1 MQVTPAIEY
10 QLEEKI
16 MERGRRILAEAQR
29 RAGSWRDL
37 NRWRDR
43 FLNRLIEDERFRIQA
58 LRFVDVL
65 PALEED
71 RELIRHLYEYF
82 GEEGFPL
89 TGLLKF
95 SLRHMRGERANAL
108 LAQAVRK
115 GVAALARRFIGGANL
130 AEALGSARKLRERG
144 IGVSLALLGEA
155 CVSEAEAEQYQRSY
169 ARLLNDLPAQLAEW
183 PAKALLDRHHGRMSP
198 RLHLSLKLSSLYSQI
213 NPLDPQGSIKALAAR
228 LRPLLAAAREGNAF
242 VCLDMEQYDLKG
254 LTLACFKHLLMEP
267 EWRDWP
273 EVGLALQ
280 AYLKDTET
288 DLKELIAWAKARGAP
303 ITVRLVR
310 GAYWDHETV
319 IARLRGWPMPVWET
333 KEQTDA
339 CYERCM
345 RLLFEHY
352 PEVEAAIGTHNVRNI
367 ALAMVLAE
375 EYGLGAD
382 QFELQMLYGMAPS
395 LEEVLSEMGYALRVY
410 LPFGELIPGMAYLV
424 RRLLENS
431 SSQSFQ
437 RMSLSQQIPP
447 GELLARPALK
457 PYSSSLLTP
466 TPSSLLQDG
475 SLPGPS
481 PRALPLTPGEGEGGG
496 PSPRTPP
503 TPPSSRESGSIPE
516 FSNEPLHRFTDEPER
531 SRFKEAIAEVRTS
544 LGVVYPLL
552 IDGEDRDTGDYLL
565 SLNPAHPEEIIGR
578 VAKANPGH
586 ADQAVAGAM
595 RALAPWAARSWEARA
610 ELLFRAA
617 RLLRSRRDG
626 FAAFEIL
633 EAGKTWVEADA
644 DVTEA
649 IDHLEYYG
657 REALRLG
664 LPRSKN
670 VPGETNI
677 HLYRP
682 RGVGIIVPPWNF
694 PLAITTGMLSAA
706 IVAGNTV
713 ILKPSSQT
721 PVIAARLVGLLEEA
735 GLPPG
740 VVQFLPGTGS
750 TLGEYLVQHPQIHFI
765 AFTGSEEVGTRIVRL
780 AAEVK
785 PGQQHLK
792 HVLAEMGG
800 KNAIILDSD
809 ADLDDAVLGV
819 VQSAFG
825 YQGQK
830 CSACSRV
837 IVVGRHHDRF
847 LQRLVE
853 ATRSLIIGPPE
864 NPGVSL
870 GPVIEEAAKRRILAA
885 IEEGKRCARLALQI
899 ECPAL
904 GDGYFVGPCIF
915 SAVPPDSFLAQREIF
930 GPVLSVMRARDLE
943 EAIRLANHSLYALT
957 GGLYSRSPGNTD
969 RIKREFQAGNLYI
982 NRRITGAL
990 VERQPFG
997 GFKLSGLGSQAG
1009 GPDYLLQFLIPRT
1022 ITENTL
1028 RRGFAPG
1035 EGQ

>member
-1 MQVTPAIEY
+1 MEVTPAIEY
-10 QLEEKI
+10 QLEEKV

-43 FLNRLIEDERFRIQA
+43 FLDRLIEDERFRVQA

-65 PALEED
+65 PALTED

-95 SLRHMRGERANAL
+95 SLRHIRGEGAQAL
-108 LAQAVRK
+108 VAQAVRK
-115 GVAALARRFIGGANL
+115 GVEALARRFIGGANV
-130 AEALGSARKLRERG
+130 AEALESARKLHERG
-144 IGVSLALLGEA
+144 IGASLALLGEA
-155 CVSEAEAEQYQRSY
+155 CVSETEAKQYQSSY
-169 ARLLNDLPAQLAEW
+169 TQLLNDLPAQLAEW
-183 PAKALLDRHHGRMSP
+183 PAQPLLDMHHGRMSP
-198 RLHLSLKLSSLYSQI
+198 RLQLSLKLSSLYSQI
-213 NPLDPQGSIKALAAR
+213 NHLDPEGSIEPIAKR
-228 LRPLLAAAREGNAF
+228 LQPLFKAAREGNAF

-254 LTLACFKHLLMEP
+254 LTLACFKRLLMEP

-273 EVGLALQ
+273 DVGLALQ
-280 AYLKDTET
+280 AYLKETET
-288 DLKELIAWAKARGAP
+288 DLKELIAWTKARGTP

-310 GAYWDHETV
+310 GAYWDYETV
-319 IARLRGWPMPVWET
+319 VAHLRGWPMQVWET
-333 KEQTDA
+333 KAQTDA

-352 PEVEAAIGTHNVRNI
+352 PHIEAAIGTHNVRNI

-395 LEEVLSEMGYALRVY
+395 LEDVIPEMGYALRVY

-447 GELLARPALK
+447 GELLARP
-457 PYSSSLLTP
+457 
-466 TPSSLLQDG
+466 
-475 SLPGPS
+475 S
-481 PRALPLTPGEGEGGG
+481 PK
-496 PSPRTPP
+496 P
-503 TPPSSRESGSIPE
+503 TPPSPSPSLREPGSIPE
-516 FSNEPLHRFTDEPER
+516 FYNEPLHRFTDEAER
-531 SRFKEAIAEVRTS
+531 SRFKGAIAEVRAN

-552 IDGEDRDTGDYLL
+552 IDGKDRDTEDYLL
-565 SLNPAHPEEIIGR
+565 SINPALPEEIIGR
-578 VAKANPGH
+578 VAKANPSQ
-586 ADQAVAGAM
+586 ADQAVAGAL
-595 RALAPWAARSWEARA
+595 RAFTPWAAQSWEARA
-610 ELLFRAA
+610 ECLFRAA

-644 DVTEA
+644 DVAEA
-649 IDHLEYYG
+649 IDYLEYYG
-657 REALRLG
+657 RQALRLG
-664 LPRSKN
+664 PPRHKN

-677 HLYRP
+677 HLNRP
-682 RGVGIIVPPWNF
+682 RGVGVIIPPWNF

-706 IVAGNTV
+706 IVTGNTV

-721 PVIAARLVGLLEEA
+721 PVIAARFVGLLQEV

-740 VVQFLPGTGS
+740 VVQFLPGSGS
-750 TLGEYLVQHPQIHFI
+750 TIGEYLVQHPSIHFI

-780 AAEVK
+780 AAEIQ
-785 PGQQHLK
+785 PGQAHVK
-792 HVLAEMGG
+792 HVVAEMGG
-800 KNAIILDSD
+800 KNAIIIDSD
-809 ADLDDAVLGV
+809 ADPDEAVIGV

-837 IVVGRHHDRF
+837 IVSGRHYDRF
-847 LQRLVE
+847 LERLVE
-853 ATRSLIIGPPE
+853 ATRSLIIGLPD
-864 NPGVSL
+864 NPRVSL
-870 GPVIEEAAKRRILAA
+870 GPVIEEAAKRRILAV
-885 IEEGKRCARLALQI
+885 IEEGRHCARLALQI
-899 ECPAL
+899 ECPEL
-904 GDGYFVGPCIF
+904 GDGFFVGPCIF
-915 SAVPPDSFLAQREIF
+915 SEVPPDSCLAQREIF
-930 GPVLSVMRARDLE
+930 GPVLSVMQARDLE
-943 EAIRLANHSLYALT
+943 EAIRLANHSNYALT
-957 GGLYSRSPGNTD
+957 GGLYSRSPAN
-969 RIKREFQAGNLYI
+969 IEKVKREFQVGNLYI

-990 VERQPFG
+990 VEKQPFG

-1009 GPDYLLQFLIPRT
+1009 GPDYLLHFLIPRT

-1035 EGQ
+1035 DLL